1 MSKTSNLRPWAV
13 WSTAALTALTISLSP
28 IGTYA
33 AHAATVE
40 VKGTTGAVQTA
51 TTTPARNT
59 SIPAIPDS
67 SKQSALPNVLVIGT
81 GGTIAGQS
89 EDATSFQNYKAGTLP
104 IGEMVDAL
112 PDKQKIADVSTL
124 QFGNSG
130 SG

>member
-51 TTTPARNT
+51 TTTPGSQYFHPCNT
-59 SIPAIPDS
+59 RLF
-67 SKQSALPNVLVIGT
+67 Q
-81 GGTIAGQS
+81 TIC
-89 EDATSFQNYKAGTLP
+89 TS
-104 IGEMVDAL
+104 
-112 PDKQKIADVSTL
+112 
-124 QFGNSG
+124 
-130 SG
+130 

>member
-51 TTTPARNT
+51 TTTPL
-59 SIPAIPDS
+59 AIHPS
-67 SKQSALPNVLVIGT
+67 LQYRTLPNNLH
-81 GGTIAGQS
+81 
-89 EDATSFQNYKAGTLP
+89 FRMYW
-104 IGEMVDAL
+104 
-112 PDKQKIADVSTL
+112 
-124 QFGNSG
+124 
-130 SG
+130 